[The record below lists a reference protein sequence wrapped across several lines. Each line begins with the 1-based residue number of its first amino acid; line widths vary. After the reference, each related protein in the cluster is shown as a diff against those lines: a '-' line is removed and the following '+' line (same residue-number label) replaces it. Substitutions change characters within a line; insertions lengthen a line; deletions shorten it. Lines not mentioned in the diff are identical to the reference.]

1 MRWIDPDDFGGD
13 DGLQAGEVMGVS
25 GNLIATSEP
34 VDWHGE
40 TQGRILITGAD
51 GRHLGASVVCYPV
64 GELIELASVPAG
76 LYVADGIDRQLGSR
90 YAFAVGLTDAEMES
104 AGLYTVTSNKP
115 DSGGNRALALVVYDA
130 RVYEA
135 DT

>member
-64 GELIELASVPAG
+64 GELIGGIRASRR
-76 LYVADGIDRQLGSR
+76 YVADGIDRQLGSR